1 MSPSSISYT
10 SFMTPF
16 GQYEYLKIPFGLTN
30 ALKVFTRFMLHMIS
44 DLIKAGEITLYL
56 DYMLVATITVS

>member
-1 MSPSSISYT
+1 
-10 SFMTPF
+10 MTPF